1 MHTLSKKFGF
11 SLVFIFIIGFAFNAV
26 HAQEKRIKRPKKNC
40 KIASVDGFV
49 NYSFELYN
57 KVFVYD
63 SLAKAGV
70 ELTGEQEDLVF
81 ASVQRDADS
90 LYQIFPTVLDDM
102 TSSKSSI
109 IKKAKATLNL
119 NKAKKA
125 IKYTGK
131 TVKGYL
137 AGEEEVTEEDNK

>member
-1 MHTLSKKFGF
+1 MYLLSKKIGF
-11 SLVFIFIIGFAFNAV
+11 STAFLFIVSFAFNVAN
-26 HAQEKRIKRPKKNC
+26 AQVKRIKPPKKNC
-40 KIASVDGFV
+40 KIESVDGFV

-63 SLAKAGV
+63 SLVKANV

-81 ASVQRDADS
+81 ASIQRDADS

-102 TSSKSSI
+102 TSSRSSI
-109 IKKAKATLNL
+109 LKKAKATINL

-125 IKYTGK
+125 IKFTGK
-131 TVKGYL
+131 TIKSYMT
-137 AGEEEVTEEDNK
+137 GEEEETVEEDN

>member
-125 IKYTGK
+125 IKYKRSKDT
-131 TVKGYL
+131 
-137 AGEEEVTEEDNK
+137 